1 MGSKPDKALLKQKD
15 LFGDSKRS
23 TKLTPIN
30 RKAEKNWRAKYD
42 EDIDDDDDFEDDDFD
57 DTDDSDD
64 SDEDFDLDNDL
75 TDPSFDDDDD
85 DDDDEYYDDSSY

>member
-15 LFGDSKRS
+15 HFGDAKRS

-30 RKAEKNWRAKYD
+30 RKAEKNWRSKYEED
-42 EDIDDDDDFEDDDFD
+42 EDVEDDDDFEDDDFD
-57 DTDDSDD
+57 DDSND
-64 SDEDFDLDNDL
+64 SDEDFDLDNDV

-85 DDDDEYYDDSSY
+85 DDEFFDDSAF